1 MRLLDK
7 FLFRRYIRL
16 ADMDDI
22 ANIKDYAKRMA
33 VIMQNDT
40 FSIGIGEIAE
50 TTGLTQSQIRYWEQ
64 KGFIDSIN
72 TNKNQNRKYS
82 YHTLSIIRLIK
93 SYLDSG
99 FTLKTAAAKANA
111 HKEMGKMVRQVFTD
125 RFIGVEEING
135 LPCIN
140 LGFFDKEE
148 TQTLYI
154 VIHEDSTEI
163 KIVPVK

>member
-1 MRLLDK
+1 M
-7 FLFRRYIRL
+7 
-16 ADMDDI
+16 ADINDI
-22 ANIKDYAKRMA
+22 ANIQDYAKRMA
-33 VIMQNDT
+33 DIMKNDT

-64 KGFIDSIN
+64 KGFIKSIK

-99 FTLKTAAAKANA
+99 FTLKTAAEKANA
-111 HKEMGKMVRQVFTD
+111 HKKMGKMLRQIFTD
-125 RFIGVEEING
+125 RFVGVEEIDG

-148 TQTLYI
+148 TQTLYV
-154 VIHEDSTEI
+154 VIHDDSTEI
-163 KIVPVK
+163 KVVPVK

>member
-1 MRLLDK
+1 M
-7 FLFRRYIRL
+7 
-16 ADMDDI
+16 ADINDI
-22 ANIKDYAKRMA
+22 ANIQDYAKRMA
-33 VIMQNDT
+33 DIMKNDT

-64 KGFIDSIN
+64 KGFIKSIK

-82 YHTLSIIRLIK
+82 YHTLSISRLIK

-99 FTLKTAAAKANA
+99 FTLKTAAEKANA
-111 HKEMGKMVRQVFTD
+111 HKKMGKMLRQIFTD
-125 RFIGVEEING
+125 RFVGVEEIDG

-148 TQTLYI
+148 TQTLYV
-154 VIHEDSTEI
+154 VIHDDSTEI
-163 KIVPVK
+163 KVVPVK